1 VSSLR
6 TTTWGTGERVA
17 VLLHGMMGS
26 AQQYHRVGPAL
37 ADRGYRAVA
46 VDLPGHGNSPPAR
59 SDLAAW
65 AAAVTAV
72 VPKHPALA
80 IGQSLGGAVLA
91 AAVPKLQPARAVYVD
106 IPLTATPGPPR
117 TADELTAKFTTA
129 QAGRTTEA
137 LRISKP
143 AWSETDREVE
153 ATAAQQF
160 DIATAVALELGDN
173 QHQAPTADTPSLV
186 IHADPSRY
194 VSATRAAELVA
205 ESFTVRAIP
214 GADHTIWYSHF
225 DQFMATLD
233 EWVGN
238 DTT

>member
-1 VSSLR
+1 MSSLR
-6 TTTWGTGERVA
+6 TTTWGSGERVA

-37 ADRGYRAVA
+37 ADRGYRAIA

-59 SDLAAW
+59 SNLAAW
-65 AAAVTAV
+65 ATAVTAS
-72 VPKHPALA
+72 VPTNPALA
-80 IGQSLGGAVLA
+80 IGQSLGAVVLA
-91 AAVPKLQPARAVYVD
+91 AAVPKLQPVRAVYVD
-106 IPLTATPGPPR
+106 IPLIASAGPPH
-117 TADELTAKFTTA
+117 TAEELTAKFTAA
-129 QAGRTTEA
+129 QAGRTADA
-137 LRISKP
+137 LRVSKP
-143 AWSETDREVE
+143 AWSETDRQVE

-194 VSATRAAELVA
+194 VSTTRAAELQA
-205 ESFTVRAIP
+205 LGFDVRAIP

-225 DQFMATLD
+225 DQFMAALD